1 MYWQR
6 TYPTA
11 SIFCMLSARL
21 QKMRRDSP
29 ASSSSAPTAPSFV
42 FALLDEANGSP
53 PDSAMR
59 AGAEA
64 AEEEYLR
71 RCGAAPRPWTASAEA
86 DPRITARPSRRS
98 EEDMNAVD
106 DAAGGMD
113 EQCRGRGVAEGP
125 GSAAARSS
133 PPEKSPDETTRAVSR
148 RC

>member
-113 EQCRGRGVAEGP
+113 DPVRGAAGGGGRSRVS
-125 GSAAARSS
+125 GSSVKPAG
-133 PPEKSPDETTRAVSR
+133 EESR
-148 RC
+148 